1 MSGTIL
7 QLNDIHKSF
16 GGTPVLQGLS
26 LAVEQGEFI
35 TLLGSSGCG
44 KTTTL
49 RIIAG
54 LETPDSG
61 TVLLSGSDVT
71 RLEPNK
77 RDVNTV
83 FQSYA
88 LFPHMT
94 VEQNVGY
101 GLKIRKTPKAE
112 IRERVRK
119 MLELVQ
125 LEGFEKRRPAQLS
138 GGQKQR
144 VAIARALI
152 GEPKLLLLDEP
163 LGALDLQLR
172 RQMQQELKRLQKK
185 LGITFIYITHDQE
198 EALNMSDRI
207 AVMLDGRFQQIGT
220 PAQVYD
226 SPETAYVAKFV
237 GSANIVYGTVESVD
251 GELVRFVS
259 PDGSGLFHARG
270 HRFTPGGPVTLAVR
284 GEQAEPVKD
293 FEKSALGLTGTVR
306 EKSFAGGMLRISVEL
321 SGGVEFI
328 CSRHGIDSDLV
339 PGDRVK
345 LVWAPENACPVDVR
359 QPAAPID

>member
-1 MSGTIL
+1 MSETIL
-7 QLNDIHKSF
+7 SLQGITKSF
-16 GGTPVLQGLS
+16 DGTPVLRGIDLE
-26 LAVEQGEFI
+26 AAQGEFI

-54 LETPDSG
+54 LESPDEG
-61 TVLLSGSDVT
+61 RVLLEGRDMT
-71 RLEPNK
+71 DAEPNK

-94 VEQNVGY
+94 VEQNIGY
-101 GLKIRKTPKAE
+101 ALKLRKRPKGE
-112 IRERVRK
+112 IREEVKK

-125 LEGFEKRRPAQLS
+125 LSGFEKRKPGELS

-144 VAIARALI
+144 VAIARSLI
-152 GEPKLLLLDEP
+152 NRPKLLLLDEP

-207 AVMLDGRFQQIGT
+207 AVMREGRFEQIGT

-226 SPETAYVAKFV
+226 QPKTAYVARFV
-237 GSANIVYGTVESVD
+237 GEANIVKGKVGAVHGDQVE
-251 GELVRFVS
+251 FVS
-259 PDGSGLFHARG
+259 GPGKASFLSRGYGFASGEE
-270 HRFTPGGPVTLAVR
+270 VTLAVR
-284 GEQAEPVKD
+284 GEQAQAVKG
-293 FEKSALGLTGTVR
+293 EEGPGLPGVVK
-306 EKSFAGGMLRISVEL
+306 EKSFAGGMLRICVEL
-321 SGGVEFI
+321 SGGEDFI
-328 CSRHGIDSDLV
+328 CSRHGIDSELV
-339 PGDRVK
+339 PGDRVR
-345 LVWAPENACPVDVR
+345 VTWEPDHACPVDR
-359 QPAAPID
+359 PESGTGEA

>member
-1 MSGTIL
+1 MSETIL
-7 QLNDIHKSF
+7 ELHGIYKSF
-16 GGTPVLQGLS
+16 DGTPVLKGIGLQ
-26 LAVEQGEFI
+26 VERGEFI

-54 LETPDSG
+54 LEAPDQG
-61 TVLLSGSDVT
+61 RVLLEGKDMTDV
-71 RLEPNK
+71 EPNK

-88 LFPHMT
+88 LFPHMN

-101 GLKIRKTPKAE
+101 ALKLRKRPKGE
-112 IRERVRK
+112 IKEEVKK

-125 LEGFEKRRPAQLS
+125 LSGFEKRKPAELS

-144 VAIARALI
+144 VAIARSLI
-152 GEPKLLLLDEP
+152 NRPKILLLDEP

-207 AVMLDGRFQQIGT
+207 AVMRDGQFDQIGT
-220 PAQVYD
+220 PSQVYD
-226 SPETAYVAKFV
+226 SPRTAYVARFV
-237 GSANIVYGTVESVD
+237 GEANIVRGTV
-251 GELVRFVS
+251 GAVS
-259 PDGSGLFHARG
+259 GDRVEFLGAGGKAAFLSRG
-270 HRFTPGGPVTLAVR
+270 RQFTPGGPAALAVR
-284 GEQAEPVKD
+284 GEQAQALPGKEGPGLPGVVK
-293 FEKSALGLTGTVR
+293 
-306 EKSFAGGMLRISVEL
+306 EKSFAGGMLRIAVEL
-321 SGGVEFI
+321 AGGEEFI
-328 CSRHGIDSDLV
+328 CRRHGIDSELA
-339 PGDRVK
+339 PGDAVRAT
-345 LVWAPENACPVDVR
+345 WEPDQACPVEGEEE
-359 QPAAPID
+359 QT

>member
-1 MSGTIL
+1 MGGTIL

-61 TVLLSGSDVT
+61 TVLLGGSDVT
-71 RLEPNK
+71 QLEPNK

-112 IRERVRK
+112 MRERVRK

-125 LEGFEKRRPAQLS
+125 LEGFEKRRPDQLS

-152 GEPKLLLLDEP
+152 GQPKLLLLDEP

-237 GSANIVYGTVESVD
+237 GSANIVYGTVESID
-251 GELVRFVS
+251 GELVRFAS
-259 PDGSGLFHARG
+259 PDGNGLFHARG
-270 HRFTPGGPVTLAVR
+270 YRFAPGGPVTLAVR

-293 FEKSALGLTGTVR
+293 FEKSAPGLTGTVR

-321 SGGVEFI
+321 SDGVEFI

-359 QPAAPID
+359 QPAG